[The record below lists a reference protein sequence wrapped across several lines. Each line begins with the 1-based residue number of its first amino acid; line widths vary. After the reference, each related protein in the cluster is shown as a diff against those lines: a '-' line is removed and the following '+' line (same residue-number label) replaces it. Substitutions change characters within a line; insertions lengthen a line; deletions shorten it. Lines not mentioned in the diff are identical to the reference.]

1 MSNGSTG
8 TPSLGGAQRPPKL
21 LIRCKKI
28 IEPPSVKSSMVDRF
42 GTLGCCGLA
51 IG

>member
-1 MSNGSTG
+1 MNTGSTG

-28 IEPPSVKSSMVDRF
+28 IEPPSANRRWSID
-42 GTLGCCGLA
+42 LGRSTFA
-51 IG
+51 A